1 MQSYRDET
9 ATTAGASTFT
19 PAGAPLVRSQKASNI
34 NDDLGKYRNLYEQTM
49 NPFEAF
55 RGRVS
60 PSGLLTDNSLT

>member
-9 ATTAGASTFT
+9 ATTAGSSSFT
-19 PAGAPLVRSQKASNI
+19 PAGAPLVRSQKAGNV

-60 PSGLLTDNSLT
+60 PASLPSR